1 VTYDDVFLRATH
13 RTPFPYQRALAL
25 AADLPEALSAPTGAG
40 KTAAVALGW
49 LYRRRR
55 TSIGAG
61 EPASATSRVCER
73 GSGSRHRSPTRLGG
87 RHHRRVFAPRQDR
100 HGGGRDI
107 WRRLT
112 RVEDHADNFSQ
123 GGPGSPGKRR
133 RVPIVGAAVKVAS
146 FASSSTPRPGR
157 ATSRSPRAR
166 AHSPRPVTPCACY
179 YTGWH
184 KSGQKF
190 DSSRDRGEPLEF
202 KVGRGQVIK
211 G

>member
-1 VTYDDVFLRATH
+1 MYFSARRTAH
-13 RTPFPYQRALAL
+13 RSPTNAPWPSPRTCRRRCRRRPEPAR
-25 AADLPEALSAPTGAG
+25 LPRSRWAG
-40 KTAAVALGW
+40 STAA
-49 LYRRRR
+49 
-55 TSIGAG
+55 AG
-61 EPASATSRVCER
+61 PRSGPASRPP
-73 GSGSRHRSPTRLGG
+73 RHRACASAGRGRGTASPTRLGG

-179 YTGWH
+179 YTGWL